1 MSQQQVDKLL
11 TKLKGTLSYDDFKD
25 VDMVVEA
32 VIENIEL
39 KQKIFAGL
47 TCVGHSCKTQAKQEW
62 HQLALHVT
70 ELLNMSDSRSDSI
83 VLGGEPSKSSRSAI
97 FYRQASFCAHDD
109 DVIHVQQQLDLAKA
123 DRTPVSQAL
132 L

>member
-1 MSQQQVDKLL
+1 MKSNLMSQVKKGKMSQQQVDKLL

-47 TCVGHSCKTQAKQEW
+47 TCMGHSFTPLRPILNPWRYKTQAKQEW

-70 ELLNMSDSRSDSI
+70 KLLNI
-83 VLGGEPSKSSRSAI
+83 TTVG
-97 FYRQASFCAHDD
+97 Q
-109 DVIHVQQQLDLAKA
+109 
-123 DRTPVSQAL
+123 TAL
-132 L
+132 F

>member
-47 TCVGHSCKTQAKQEW
+47 ACVGHSFKLQE
-62 HQLALHVT
+62 
-70 ELLNMSDSRSDSI
+70 
-83 VLGGEPSKSSRSAI
+83 SKSGTNWHCMSQNCSKSR
-97 FYRQASFCAHDD
+97 Q
-109 DVIHVQQQLDLAKA
+109 
-123 DRTPVSQAL
+123 
-132 L
+132 